1 VTTHRSQPDAAL
13 RTLELDRFLPYR
25 LSVLANTMS
34 VAIATAYAERFGL
47 SIPEWRVMAV
57 LAQEPGLSAAQVAAR
72 TAMDKVAVS
81 RAVASL
87 SRTRRVERT
96 LEQSDRRRSRL
107 HLTPKGVAVY
117 REVVPFALAYED
129 AVLRG
134 LPARARQKLDVLLDD
149 LLRRARTLRVE
160 RVDAKNIQED

>member
-1 VTTHRSQPDAAL
+1 MTNHRSPVHAAL

-34 VAIATAYAERFGL
+34 VAIAAAYAERFGL

-57 LAQEPGLSAAQVAAR
+57 LAQEPGLSAAQVATR

-87 SRTRRVERT
+87 TRTRRVERR
-96 LEQSDRRRSRL
+96 LERSDRRRSRL
-107 HLTPKGVAVY
+107 QLTPKGRNVY

-129 AVLRG
+129 EVLRG
-134 LPARARQKLDVLLDD
+134 LPAQARQELDVLLDD
-149 LLRRARTLRVE
+149 LLRRARALRVE
-160 RVDAKNIQED
+160 RVAAKNQEE

>member
-1 VTTHRSQPDAAL
+1 VNTPN

-34 VAIATAYAERFGL
+34 VAIAAAYAERFGL

-57 LAQEPGLSAAQVAAR
+57 LAQEPGLSAAQVATR

-87 SRTRRVERT
+87 ARSRRIERT
-96 LEQSDRRRSRL
+96 LEQTDRRRSRL
-107 HLTPKGVAVY
+107 QLTGKGLAVY

-149 LLRRARTLRVE
+149 LLERARTLRVD
-160 RVDAKNIQED
+160 RVGSKTKEE